1 MIKADFHMHTSF
13 SSDSETMPEKMVEE
27 AIRMGLKTI
36 CFTDH
41 QDFDFPGEET
51 LFLFDTDTYFRKM
64 KKLREMYQDK
74 IDIRIGVEIGLQPHL
89 GNAYKEYVS
98 SYPFDFVIGSVH
110 VVNRMDPYYGEFFE
124 DKTDAEAYRQAFL
137 ETLTDIRAIKDFDV
151 LGHIDYIVRYG
162 KEKEKYYSYTKF
174 SDEIDEI
181 LKYLIAHGK
190 GIELN
195 TAGFKYGLGF
205 CHPHPD
211 ILKRYCELGGEIITI
226 GLSVLLSLL
235 FSALHAQR
243 TKCLRITKK
252 ALDIGVYDYGKVKK
266 SPYKVYYGKQAEDKF
281 TEVLMKSERLMNSG
295 KFGQYRTPDDFV
307 TDDVVAYEYCPEL
320 NYVMTTGGHGYAFAY
335 DLETL
340 EEIFVNPSTFVYS
353 PSGCYRFGTFDVEA
367 GTEIYLEVKQGDK
380 WVSHLRGV
388 CPTMIEG
395 VYWFDDQTIHYLKKK
410 ESPSGTSYWIGYSMK
425 FSFENE
431 PEESIRP

>member
-1 MIKADFHMHTSF
+1 
-13 SSDSETMPEKMVEE
+13 
-27 AIRMGLKTI
+27 
-36 CFTDH
+36 
-41 QDFDFPGEET
+41 
-51 LFLFDTDTYFRKM
+51 M
-64 KKLREMYQDK
+64 KRT
-74 IDIRIGVEIGLQPHL
+74 
-89 GNAYKEYVS
+89 A
-98 SYPFDFVIGSVH
+98 
-110 VVNRMDPYYGEFFE
+110 
-124 DKTDAEAYRQAFL
+124 
-137 ETLTDIRAIKDFDV
+137 V
-151 LGHIDYIVRYG
+151 L
-162 KEKEKYYSYTKF
+162 
-174 SDEIDEI
+174 
-181 LKYLIAHGK
+181 
-190 GIELN
+190 
-195 TAGFKYGLGF
+195 
-205 CHPHPD
+205 
-211 ILKRYCELGGEIITI
+211 
-226 GLSVLLSLL
+226 LSVLLSLL

-388 CPTMIEG
+388 SPTMIEG

>member
-74 IDIRIGVEIGLQPHL
+74 IDIRIGVEIGLQPHF

-195 TAGFKYGLGF
+195 TAGFKW
-205 CHPHPD
+205 
-211 ILKRYCELGGEIITI
+211 I
-226 GLSVLLSLL
+226 GLLS
-235 FSALHAQR
+235 SA
-243 TKCLRITKK
+243 
-252 ALDIGVYDYGKVKK
+252 
-266 SPYKVYYGKQAEDKF
+266 S
-281 TEVLMKSERLMNSG
+281 
-295 KFGQYRTPDDFV
+295 
-307 TDDVVAYEYCPEL
+307 
-320 NYVMTTGGHGYAFAY
+320 
-335 DLETL
+335 
-340 EEIFVNPSTFVYS
+340 
-353 PSGCYRFGTFDVEA
+353 
-367 GTEIYLEVKQGDK
+367 
-380 WVSHLRGV
+380 
-388 CPTMIEG
+388 
-395 VYWFDDQTIHYLKKK
+395 
-410 ESPSGTSYWIGYSMK
+410 
-425 FSFENE
+425 
-431 PEESIRP
+431 